1 MKRKTRRICIIL
13 VVAILPLCLIFAGL
27 AYWLC
32 GADFTDG
39 EDTYIYIRSGEKFE
53 DVCRSLEEAA
63 PDGRMGAFKLADR
76 LLGYHKNVRPGRY
89 RVSGISSLQLIRNL
103 RNGQQEPLMLTVP
116 IAWTPP
122 QLAGKL
128 ATRLEADSAS
138 FAKVFSD
145 SLLLKEIGVPQ
156 MGLFAL
162 IVPDTYEIYW
172 TIKPEDFLRR
182 MKREYDRFW
191 TSERDEK
198 AASQGLSRD
207 ETYVLASIVERE
219 TANEAEK
226 PVIAGLYLNR
236 LRKGMK
242 LQADPT
248 VKFAVGDFALRRIL
262 LRHLRTPS
270 PYNTYLHEGLPP
282 APISLPSRSSIEAVL
297 KAGNHDYLY
306 MCAKEDFSGA
316 HNFASTFSEHQQNAR
331 RYVEALNARGIK

>member
-1 MKRKTRRICIIL
+1 MKRRIFVFL
-13 VVAILPLCLIFAGL
+13 LAVVLPLCIIAAGF

-32 GADFTDG
+32 GANFIDG

-53 DVCRSLEEAA
+53 DVCRSLQEAA
-63 PDGRMGAFKLADR
+63 PEGRMEAFKLADKI
-76 LLGYHKNVRPGRY
+76 LGYHKKVRPGRY
-89 RVSGISSLQLIRNL
+89 RVNGVSSLQLVRNL

-116 IAWTPP
+116 VAWTPQ

-128 ATRLEADSAS
+128 SARLEADSAD
-138 FAKVFSD
+138 FAQVFSD
-145 SLLLKEIGVPQ
+145 SVLLKKNGVSQ
-156 MGLFAL
+156 MGLFSL

-172 TIKPEDFLRR
+172 TIKPEEFLQR

-191 TSERDEK
+191 TSERDDM
-198 AASQGLSRD
+198 AAGNGLSRD
-207 ETYVLASIVERE
+207 EVYVLASIVERE

-236 LRKGMK
+236 LHKGMK

-262 LRHLRTPS
+262 LRHLTTPS

-282 APISLPSRSSIEAVL
+282 APISLPSKSSIEAVL
-297 KAGNHDYLY
+297 KAASHDYIY
-306 MCAKEDFSGA
+306 MCAKEDFSGT
-316 HNFASTFSEHQQNAR
+316 HSFASTFSEHQQNAR
-331 RYVEALNARGIK
+331 RYTEALNARGVK